1 MRLLLDTNVLIW
13 TLLTPDRLLAT
24 LREAIE
30 DGANEIFVSI
40 ASPWEIAIKR
50 SRANLN
56 PPNDLDV
63 QLTEKRFSLLPI
75 SLQHIRAIESLP
87 HHHGDPF
94 DRMLVAQ
101 AQTDGLTI
109 VTSDRKIARYQVAV
123 MRATRRGP
131 ASGTG

>member
-1 MRLLLDTNVLIW
+1 MRLLLDTQVLIW
-13 TLLTPDRLLAT
+13 TLLQPDRLLAT
-24 LREAIE
+24 TREAIQDE
-30 DGANEIFVSI
+30 ANDVLVSI
-40 ASPWEIAIKR
+40 ASPWEIAIKK
-50 SRANLN
+50 SLGNLD
-56 PPNDLDV
+56 PPDDLDV
-63 QLTEKRFSLLPI
+63 QLTEKRIALLPI
-75 SLQHIRAIESLP
+75 SLRHTGAIESLP

-109 VTSDRKIARYQVAV
+109 VTSDRRIARYQVAV

>member
-13 TLLTPDRLLAT
+13 ALLTPDRLLAT
-24 LREAIE
+24 PREAIE

-75 SLQHIRAIESLP
+75 SLQHTRAIESLP

>member
-13 TLLTPDRLLAT
+13 TLLKPDRLLAT
-24 LREAIE
+24 PREAIE

-50 SRANLN
+50 SRANLSS
-56 PPNDLDV
+56 PDDLDV
-63 QLTEKRFSLLPI
+63 QLAKKRFSLLPI
-75 SLQHIRAIESLP
+75 SLKHTRAIESLP

>member
-24 LREAIE
+24 PREAIE
-30 DGANEIFVSI
+30 DGANEIFISI

-75 SLQHIRAIESLP
+75 SLQHTRAIESLP

-131 ASGTG
+131 ASDTG

>member
-1 MRLLLDTNVLIW
+1 LRLLLDTNVLIW

-24 LREAIE
+24 PREAIE
-30 DGANEIFVSI
+30 DGANEVFVSI

-56 PPNDLDV
+56 PPNDLDA

-75 SLQHIRAIESLP
+75 SLQHTRAIESLP

-123 MRATRRGP
+123 MQATRRGP

>member
-13 TLLTPDRLLAT
+13 TLLTPDRLLAAP
-24 LREAIE
+24 REAIE

-63 QLTEKRFSLLPI
+63 QLAEKRFSLLPI
-75 SLQHIRAIESLP
+75 SLRHTRAIESLP
-87 HHHGDPF
+87 RHHGDPF

>member
-13 TLLTPDRLLAT
+13 TLLTPNRLLAT
-24 LREAIE
+24 PREAIE

-40 ASPWEIAIKR
+40 ASPWEIAIKK

-56 PPNDLDV
+56 PPDDLDV
-63 QLTEKRFSLLPI
+63 QLAEKRFSLLPI
-75 SLQHIRAIESLP
+75 SLQHTRAIESLP

>member
-1 MRLLLDTNVLIW
+1 MRLLLDTQALIW
-13 TLLTPDRLLAT
+13 TLLKPDHLLAAA
-24 LREAIE
+24 REAIQDE
-30 DGANEIFVSI
+30 ANEVFVSI
-40 ASPWEIAIKR
+40 ASPWEIAIKK
-50 SRANLN
+50 SRGNLD
-56 PPNDLDV
+56 PPDDLEV
-63 QLTEKRFSLLPI
+63 QLAERRFSLLPI
-75 SLQHIRAIESLP
+75 SLRHTCAIESLP

-123 MRATRRGP
+123 MRANRRGP

>member
-1 MRLLLDTNVLIW
+1 LRLLLDTNVLIW
-13 TLLTPDRLLAT
+13 TLLTPDRLLST
-24 LREAIE
+24 PREAIE
-30 DGANEIFVSI
+30 DGANEVFVSI

-63 QLTEKRFSLLPI
+63 QLTKKRFSLLPI
-75 SLQHIRAIESLP
+75 SLQHTRAIESLP
-87 HHHGDPF
+87 HLHGDPF

>member
-1 MRLLLDTNVLIW
+1 LRLLLDTNVLIW

-24 LREAIE
+24 PREAIE
-30 DGANEIFVSI
+30 DGANEVFVSI

-63 QLTEKRFSLLPI
+63 QLTKKRFSLLPI
-75 SLQHIRAIESLP
+75 SLQHTRAIESLP

>member
-1 MRLLLDTNVLIW
+1 LRLLLDTQVLIW
-13 TLLTPDRLLAT
+13 SLLKPDRLLAT
-24 LREAIE
+24 TREEIQ
-30 DGANEIFVSI
+30 DGANDVFVSI
-40 ASPWEIAIKR
+40 ASPWEIAIKK
-50 SRANLN
+50 SRGNLD
-56 PPNDLDV
+56 PPDDLDV
-63 QLTEKRFSLLPI
+63 QLAEKRFSLLPI
-75 SLQHIRAIESLP
+75 SLRHTRAIESLP

-123 MRATRRGP
+123 MRANRRGP